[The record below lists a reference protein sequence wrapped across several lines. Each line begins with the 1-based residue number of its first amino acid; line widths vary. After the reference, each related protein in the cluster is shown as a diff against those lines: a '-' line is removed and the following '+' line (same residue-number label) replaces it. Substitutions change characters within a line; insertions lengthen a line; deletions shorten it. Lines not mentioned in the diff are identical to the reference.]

1 MTKNT
6 KPEVSII
13 VRTKN
18 EEKWIGD
25 CLNAINNQTYKNYEL
40 IFVYD
45 DTDKTLEDYTS
56 MDFSDYAETSVK
68 VIVKNKNN
76 PYWFDIMM
84 DKLYNS
90 NPINVSIVEDNK
102 HMDLISEEEIISEAE
117 DTLTTL
123 NNYVNNMET
132 KVDKRKLQTLF
143 AELYTEAQ
151 NMEL

>member
-1 MTKNT
+1 
-6 KPEVSII
+6 
-13 VRTKN
+13 
-18 EEKWIGD
+18 
-25 CLNAINNQTYKNYEL
+25 
-40 IFVYD
+40 
-45 DTDKTLEDYTS
+45 
-56 MDFSDYAETSVK
+56 
-68 VIVKNKNN
+68 
-76 PYWFDIMM
+76 MM